1 MKYLVL
7 GDIHNEYKMFMDAV
21 LYAREKNLSIISVGD
36 VVDYG
41 KHAKSTVHLARTIAV
56 AEGAR
61 FIEGNHDN
69 KIARYLKGNDV
80 TISHGMKD
88 TIADLESDN
97 VMKENF
103 EYLHSNMK
111 SYIEIGNTY
120 MTHGALAKDF
130 WTGDVS
136 SDKAKR
142 AFLYGE
148 VDSSLPMMEFRGNKY
163 PHRVYDWVDHIPA
176 DKTVIVGHDRTPL
189 LSVPHFEN
197 QENEVTHH
205 TGALGGKVIWID
217 TGAGK
222 GGHVTGAILDRDGK
236 FIETVSFK

>member
-21 LYAREKNLSIISVGD
+21 LYAREHSLEIISVGD

-56 AEGAR
+56 SDSAR

-80 TISHGMKD
+80 KIGNGMAD
-88 TIADLESDN
+88 TIADLESDPT
-97 VMKENF
+97 MREHF
-103 EYLHSNMK
+103 EFLHSNMK
-111 SYIEIGNTY
+111 SFITIGDTTI
-120 MTHGALAKDF
+120 THGALAEEF
-130 WTGDVS
+130 WSGDVES
-136 SDKAKR
+136 SNVKR

-148 VDSSLPMMEFRGNKY
+148 IDSSEKLIEYNGNMY
-163 PHRVYDWVDHIPA
+163 PHRTYTWTDAVPEG
-176 DKTVIVGHDRTPL
+176 KTVIVGHDRTPL
-189 LSVPHFEN
+189 TAVPAFGSEDNSITIHK
-197 QENEVTHH
+197 
-205 TGALGGKVIWID
+205 GKLGGTVIWID

-222 GGHVTGAILDRDGK
+222 GGHITGAILEADGT
-236 FIETVSFK
+236 FLRTVDFK